1 MCYLSLQKT
10 LDDLQAEEDK
20 VNHLT
25 KSNSKLNTQ
34 IHEVRPQ
41 DWANSA
47 AGGPGP
53 SGALGPQTD
62 LGNGTDTSPGEVRA
76 FLMSKLRNQSGS
88 LLHCA

>member
-34 IHEVRPQ
+34 IHEVTPRG
-41 DWANSA
+41 WADA
-47 AGGPGP
+47 TA
-53 SGALGPQTD
+53 
-62 LGNGTDTSPGEVRA
+62 
-76 FLMSKLRNQSGS
+76 
-88 LLHCA
+88 